1 MFQVIMEIS
10 KLYVI
15 DGVTF
20 KLVVDKRIGEN
31 KNLWDNQLGNFDIK
45 YPNMLKQSCLER
57 IWKSYWF

>member
-45 YPNMLKQSCLER
+45 YPNMLKQSF
-57 IWKSYWF
+57 KY